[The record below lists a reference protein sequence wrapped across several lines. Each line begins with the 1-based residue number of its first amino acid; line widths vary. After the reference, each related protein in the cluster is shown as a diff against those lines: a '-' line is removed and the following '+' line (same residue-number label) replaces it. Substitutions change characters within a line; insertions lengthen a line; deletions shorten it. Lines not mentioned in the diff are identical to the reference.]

1 LVGGVAIFYLVIQL
15 VENQII
21 YPLIVNKVV
30 GVPSIIVILSLIVGV
45 QLFGFLGAILAIPAA
60 AAFMEYYKDV
70 EKRQLEAIRRG
81 EEREI
86 DLSKKQAK

>member
-1 LVGGVAIFYLVIQL
+1 
-15 VENQII
+15 
-21 YPLIVNKVV
+21 
-30 GVPSIIVILSLIVGV
+30 
-45 QLFGFLGAILAIPAA
+45 LAIPAA